1 VKILVV
7 VGSLRRAA
15 FSRKLAQAAV
25 SLAPEGAELELID
38 GRDLP
43 HYDQDLDGEE
53 KPEPVRKLVEQL
65 NASDALLFVCP
76 EFNYGIP
83 GSLKNLVDWASR
95 PAFRSPLKGKPS
107 LIVGISIAPS
117 GGARAHVQLSSVLA
131 GTLTPVFVGPS
142 FLVPAAHEKFGA
154 DGALS
159 DEAIAR
165 RLSSTLQAFVVWAKE
180 QRSS

>member
-83 GSLKNLVDWASR
+83 GSLKNLIDWASR

-165 RLSSTLQAFVVWAKE
+165 RLSSTLQAFVAWAKE

>member
-1 VKILVV
+1 VKILVI

-15 FSRKLAQAAV
+15 LSRKLAEAAV
-25 SLAPEGAELELID
+25 SLAPEGTQLELID

-43 HYDQDLDGEE
+43 HYDQDLDGEQ
-53 KPEPVRKLVEQL
+53 KPEPVRKRVEQL

-95 PAFRSPLKGKPS
+95 PAFRSPLKGKPA
-107 LIVGISIAPS
+107 LILGLSIAPS

-142 FLVPAAHEKFGA
+142 FLVPTAHEKFDS

-159 DEAIAR
+159 DETTAR
-165 RLSSTLQAFVVWAKE
+165 RLTSTLQAFAAWAKE
-180 QRSS
+180 QGSS

>member
-1 VKILVV
+1 MKILVV

-15 FSRKLAQAAV
+15 FSRKLAEAAV

-43 HYDQDLDGEE
+43 HYDQDLDGDE
-53 KPEPVRKLVEQL
+53 KPESVRTLVEQL
-65 NASDALLFVCP
+65 NGSDALLFVCP

-107 LIVGISIAPS
+107 LIVALSIAPS
-117 GGARAHVQLSSVLA
+117 GGARAHVQLSSVLS

-142 FLVPAAHEKFGA
+142 FLVPAAHEKFDA
-154 DGALS
+154 DGALT
-159 DEAIAR
+159 DEKTSR
-165 RLSSTLQAFVVWAKE
+165 RLGGTLEAFVAWAKKE
-180 QRSS
+180 GAS